1 MSRQGTIKRYSLI
14 LQKVGSNQFP
24 SLREIQDYLEEEG
37 FTISTRTTQRDLEAI
52 RNEFGV
58 EITYNNHKNGYFID
72 EKNSVNIPSFL
83 RFLEIVNTAELLI
96 QCVQDGKENLK
107 YLSLE
112 SSENFQGIHHL
123 KALLEATT
131 RKIEL
136 AIKHLNYSTGKIK
149 EYQVQPYLLKE
160 YQNRWYLIA
169 FVRGLKEFRTFG
181 IDRILEVTL
190 KNETF
195 IPDPKSKIAEKF
207 ENIIGVSYN
216 NNKLQKVILS
226 FTIEQANYIK
236 SLPLHKSQKIVV
248 ENADEVR
255 CEYILSPN
263 FEFIQRILM
272 LGPQVK
278 VIEPQFIIDE
288 VKQYLK
294 EALDNYK

>member
-24 SLREIQDYLEEEG
+24 SLREIQDYLEDEG

-58 EITYNNHKNGYFID
+58 EITYNNYKNGYYID

-112 SSENFQGIHHL
+112 SSENFQGIQHL
-123 KALLEATT
+123 KAYV
-131 RKIEL
+131 K
-136 AIKHLNYSTGKIK
+136 
-149 EYQVQPYLLKE
+149 
-160 YQNRWYLIA
+160 
-169 FVRGLKEFRTFG
+169 GLKEFRTFG

-195 IPDPKSKIAEKF
+195 IPDPKSKIVEKF

-288 VKQYLK
+288 VKNYLK
-294 EALDNYK
+294 EALNNYK